1 MMVYSLSKMQVSNFL
16 PQDVVNFLYPLTEEQ
31 IHVRVHCN
39 ELADLAFGPTTREF
53 EEILEG
59 LGNVLSS

>member
-1 MMVYSLSKMQVSNFL
+1 MQVSNFL

-31 IHVRVHCN
+31 IYVHCY

-59 LGNVLSS
+59 LSNVLSS